1 MSEPEALV
9 TLRENFAFLDTWEDR
24 YRFLVDL
31 GRELPPM
38 DDALKTPA
46 TKVDGC
52 LSQVWM
58 LGRSDPS
65 GALSY
70 LADSDAAIVRGL
82 IAVLLTACNGRLP
95 ADILASDVDRLFDE
109 LGLAQHISMN
119 RRNGFFAMV
128 QRIRSEAA
136 RLSAAN

>member
-1 MSEPEALV
+1 MPEPEALV
-9 TLRENFAFLDTWEDR
+9 TLRDNFAFLDSWEDR

-38 DDALKTPA
+38 EDALKTAA
-46 TKVDGC
+46 TRVDGC

-58 LGRSDPS
+58 LGRRDPS

-82 IAVLLTACNGRLP
+82 IAVLLTACNGRQP
-95 ADILASDVDRLFDE
+95 ADILEADVAGLFDE

-136 RLSAAN
+136 RLTAV